1 MNSEKKIYTKL
12 DFQFNYHTLP
22 VTPFKV
28 FYVSRNEGLFSL
40 WRGNSA
46 TMARILPYAAI
57 QFMSHEQY
65 KSILRVEE
73 KETPKVKKNIFKNYM
88 MHHIFF

>member
-1 MNSEKKIYTKL
+1 MNSKKFSTNL
-12 DFQFNYHTLP
+12 DFQFNYYTLP
-22 VTPFKV
+22 VKPFKV

-88 MHHIFF
+88 LYHIF